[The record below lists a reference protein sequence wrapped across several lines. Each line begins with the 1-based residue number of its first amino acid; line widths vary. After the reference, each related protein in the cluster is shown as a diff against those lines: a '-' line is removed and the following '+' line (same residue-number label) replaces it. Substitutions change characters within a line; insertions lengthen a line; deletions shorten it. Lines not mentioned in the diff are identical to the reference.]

1 MDTKLTKVFEQK
13 NGNTIEVNC
22 RYEEWT
28 EDVDV
33 TEVICYNYKKRV
45 FTDLTEL
52 FDTLPELQKLV
63 NNINWRENY
72 AEYMAAKEEEV
83 END

>member
-1 MDTKLTKVFEQK
+1 MATKLTKVFEQQ

-28 EDVDV
+28 DDVEISYV
-33 TEVICYNYKKRV
+33 MCYNYKKRV

-72 AEYMAAKEEEV
+72 AEYMVAKEEV